1 MGASAEFEQSL
12 IVERTKAGLAA
23 AKRRGKYP
31 GRPKPL
37 TPQQIKHAR
46 KMLDSGEETI
56 GNIAALFGVDR
67 TTFGAPCNKLFF
79 IGPCL
84 KFWSKA
90 DGAVLREECQFF
102 HAGLFSSLA
111 FSLYR
116 LKASLTISNIELS
129 RL

>member
-1 MGASAEFEQSL
+1 MGALAEFEQSL

-102 HAGLFSSLA
+102 HAGLFSPH
-111 FSLYR
+111 
-116 LKASLTISNIELS
+116 
-129 RL
+129 